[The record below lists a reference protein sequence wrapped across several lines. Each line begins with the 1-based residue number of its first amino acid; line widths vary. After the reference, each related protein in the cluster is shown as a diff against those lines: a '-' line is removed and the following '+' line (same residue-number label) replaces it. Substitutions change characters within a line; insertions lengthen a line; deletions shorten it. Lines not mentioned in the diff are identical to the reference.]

1 MSCSYGFPGSNA
13 QNPTL
18 LTGLPRI
25 SDTLSDSVF
34 NTPHTYSGRQIPNP
48 MPASRELKLLSALGF
63 AGALLFAV
71 IYQHLMRLQPDAGPQ
86 NQGKGHP
93 GLYMLSESPTND
105 MQLLPSNLEEVTV
118 ASQHLGPT
126 ASRLSQIIKTAA
138 RSHLTWASLS
148 LESH

>member
-1 MSCSYGFPGSNA
+1 
-13 QNPTL
+13 
-18 LTGLPRI
+18 
-25 SDTLSDSVF
+25 
-34 NTPHTYSGRQIPNP
+34 

-118 ASQHLGPT
+118 ASQHLGTT
-126 ASRLSQIIKTAA
+126 ASRLSQITKTAA
-138 RSHLTWASLS
+138 RFHLTWASLS